1 MSASCSSRPNAGFDG
16 AVLARTCSG
25 SRSQTSRQNEAA
37 GRPTRCSST
46 AAPASAVCSRGGSN
60 IARGTVAVWT
70 ENGVVI
76 ARTHRAARGA
86 AAPHST
92 QGGSFAKRLHTRF
105 GGAPQEVSR
114 GTLKA
119 QGGPAKPA
127 AGVRGGETFVDKIDA
142 NEHDWILSVR
152 VTGIARS
159 GAREKAIEALAEHF
173 RMYVREEL
181 ATVGTDNFDSVFKP
195 ENQPKMLI
203 DKASEARPH
212 DGAAIYSLVTSD
224 DEGAAHVQEML
235 APTQPMDEQQE
246 LSLIHI

>member
-1 MSASCSSRPNAGFDG
+1 MADA
-16 AVLARTCSG
+16 AAEA
-25 SRSQTSRQNEAA
+25 EAA
-37 GRPTRCSST
+37 
-46 AAPASAVCSRGGSN
+46 AA
-60 IARGTVAVWT
+60 
-70 ENGVVI
+70 
-76 ARTHRAARGA
+76 A
-86 AAPHST
+86 AAPTEAQLPLSVFN
-92 QGGSFAKRLHTRF
+92 GFAPLAYHAGEF
-105 GGAPQEVSR
+105 WVGVC
-114 GTLKA
+114 LKT
-119 QGGPAKPA
+119 KPA
-127 AGVRGGETFVDKIDA
+127 TGVRGGETFVDKINA

-181 ATVGTDNFDSVFKP
+181 ATVGTDDFDSVFKP
-195 ENQPKMLI
+195 ENQPKTLI

-246 LSLIHI
+246 APMDVKEQLILQFAGGFRKHLEAHGLDINGYKFDPVGDVTYTTDVGVGWFLVTPALVR